1 VRSVRIAVIKGD
13 GIGPEVVDSALRVL
27 KAAAAKYGLAIEPTE
42 VEAGDTALSR
52 YGEAM
57 PSRYWGII
65 EASDAILKGPVGES
79 AGEVVVKLR
88 RGLDLYANIRPARVY
103 PGVKALREGVDL
115 VIVRENT
122 RPARVYP
129 GVKALR
135 EGVDLVIVR
144 ENTEDVYVRAEY
156 MVTSDVAVAL
166 RVISRRA
173 SERIA
178 RVAFELAKSRRGKVT
193 VVHKANVLT
202 VTDGLFRSVARE
214 VASRYPN
221 VKVDEMYIDS
231 AVMDMVRRPQDFD
244 VILTTNLYGDILS
257 DIAAYVT
264 GSIGLAP
271 SANMGDSKAMFE
283 PVHGAAFDIAGKG
296 IANPTATILCASW
309 MLKWWGSR
317 VGDGKYTTAGNAIE
331 KAVLDTLSSGAKLTP
346 DLGGNATTVEFADE
360 VIKRI

>member
-27 KAAAAKYGLAIEPTE
+27 KAAAAKYGLAIEFTE

-88 RGLDLYANIRPARVY
+88 RGLDLYANI
-103 PGVKALREGVDL
+103 
-115 VIVRENT
+115 

-296 IANPTATILCASW
+296 IANPTATILCVSW

-346 DLGGNATTVEFADE
+346 DLGGNATTAEFADE

>member
-1 VRSVRIAVIKGD
+1 MRSVRIAVIKGD

-27 KAAAAKYGLAIEPTE
+27 KAAAAKYSLAIEFTE

-88 RGLDLYANIRPARVY
+88 RSLDLYANI
-103 PGVKALREGVDL
+103 
-115 VIVRENT
+115 

-296 IANPTATILCASW
+296 IANPTATILCTSW

>member
-1 VRSVRIAVIKGD
+1 VRIAVIKGD

-88 RGLDLYANIRPARVY
+88 RGLDLYANI
-103 PGVKALREGVDL
+103 
-115 VIVRENT
+115 

-346 DLGGNATTVEFADE
+346 DLGGNATTAEFADE

>member
-1 VRSVRIAVIKGD
+1 
-13 GIGPEVVDSALRVL
+13 
-27 KAAAAKYGLAIEPTE
+27 
-42 VEAGDTALSR
+42 
-52 YGEAM
+52 
-57 PSRYWGII
+57 
-65 EASDAILKGPVGES
+65 VGES

-122 RPARVYP
+122 
-129 GVKALR
+129 
-135 EGVDLVIVR
+135 
-144 ENTEDVYVRAEY
+144 EDVYVRAEY
-156 MVTSDVAVAL
+156 MVTGDAAVAL

-173 SERIA
+173 SEKIA

-296 IANPTATILCASW
+296 IANPTATILCTSW

>member
-1 VRSVRIAVIKGD
+1 VRIAVIKGD

-27 KAAAAKYGLAIEPTE
+27 KAAAAKHSLAIEFTE

-122 RPARVYP
+122 
-129 GVKALR
+129 
-135 EGVDLVIVR
+135 
-144 ENTEDVYVRAEY
+144 EDVYVRAEY
-156 MVTSDVAVAL
+156 MITSDVAVAL

>member
-1 VRSVRIAVIKGD
+1 LRLKVRVMRVAVIRGD

-27 KAAAAKYGLAIEPTE
+27 KAAAAKYGLVIELAE
-42 VEAGDTALSR
+42 VEAGDSALSK

-57 PSRYWGII
+57 PSRYWGVI
-65 EASDAILKGPVGES
+65 ETSDAILKGPVGES

-103 PGVKALREGVDL
+103 PGVKALRD
-115 VIVRENT
+115 
-122 RPARVYP
+122 
-129 GVKALR
+129 
-135 EGVDLVIVR
+135 GVDLVIVR

-156 MVTSDVAVAL
+156 MITSDVAVAL

-202 VTDGLFRSVARE
+202 VSDGLFRSVARE

-346 DLGGNATTVEFADE
+346 DLGGNATTAEFADE

>member
-1 VRSVRIAVIKGD
+1 VRIAVIKGD

-122 RPARVYP
+122 
-129 GVKALR
+129 
-135 EGVDLVIVR
+135 
-144 ENTEDVYVRAEY
+144 EDVYVRAEY

-178 RVAFELAKSRRGKVT
+178 KVAFELAKSRRGKVT

-296 IANPTATILCASW
+296 IANPTATILCVSW

-346 DLGGNATTVEFADE
+346 DLGGNATTAEFADE

>member
-1 VRSVRIAVIKGD
+1 MRLKVRVMRIAVIRGD

-27 KAAAAKYGLAIEPTE
+27 KAAAAKYGLVIELAE
-42 VEAGDTALSR
+42 VEAGDSALSK

-57 PSRYWGII
+57 PSRYWGVI
-65 EASDAILKGPVGES
+65 ETSDAILKGPVGES

-103 PGVKALREGVDL
+103 PGVKALRD
-115 VIVRENT
+115 
-122 RPARVYP
+122 
-129 GVKALR
+129 
-135 EGVDLVIVR
+135 GVDLVIVR

-156 MVTSDVAVAL
+156 MITSDVAVAL

-202 VTDGLFRSVARE
+202 VSDGLFRSVARE

-296 IANPTATILCASW
+296 IANPTATILCVSW
-309 MLKWWGSR
+309 MLKWWGGR

-331 KAVLDTLSSGAKLTP
+331 KAVLDALSSGAKLTP
-346 DLGGNATTVEFADE
+346 DLGGNATTAEFTGE

>member
-27 KAAAAKYGLAIEPTE
+27 KAAAAKYSLAIESTE

-88 RGLDLYANIRPARVY
+88 RGLDLYANI
-103 PGVKALREGVDL
+103 
-115 VIVRENT
+115 

-296 IANPTATILCASW
+296 IANPTATILCVMDA
-309 MLKWWGSR
+309 
-317 VGDGKYTTAGNAIE
+317 
-331 KAVLDTLSSGAKLTP
+331 
-346 DLGGNATTVEFADE
+346 
-360 VIKRI
+360 

>member
-27 KAAAAKYGLAIEPTE
+27 KAAAAKYGLAIEFTE

-122 RPARVYP
+122 
-129 GVKALR
+129 
-135 EGVDLVIVR
+135 
-144 ENTEDVYVRAEY
+144 EDVYVRAEY
-156 MVTSDVAVAL
+156 MITSDVAVAL

>member
-1 VRSVRIAVIKGD
+1 MRSVRIAVIKGD

-27 KAAAAKYGLAIEPTE
+27 KAAAAKYGLAIEFTE

-88 RGLDLYANIRPARVY
+88 RGLDLYANI
-103 PGVKALREGVDL
+103 
-115 VIVRENT
+115 

-346 DLGGNATTVEFADE
+346 DLGGNATTAEFADE

>member
-1 VRSVRIAVIKGD
+1 MRSVRIAVIKGD

-27 KAAAAKYGLAIEPTE
+27 KATAAKYGLAIEPTE

-122 RPARVYP
+122 
-129 GVKALR
+129 
-135 EGVDLVIVR
+135 
-144 ENTEDVYVRAEY
+144 EDVYVRAEY
-156 MVTSDVAVAL
+156 MITSDVAVAL

>member
-88 RGLDLYANIRPARVY
+88 RGLDLYANI
-103 PGVKALREGVDL
+103 
-115 VIVRENT
+115 

-346 DLGGNATTVEFADE
+346 DLGGNATTAEFADE

>member
-1 VRSVRIAVIKGD
+1 VRIAVIKGD

-122 RPARVYP
+122 
-129 GVKALR
+129 
-135 EGVDLVIVR
+135 
-144 ENTEDVYVRAEY
+144 EDVYVRAEY
-156 MVTSDVAVAL
+156 MITSDVAVAL

-346 DLGGNATTVEFADE
+346 DLGGNATTAEFADE

>member
-1 VRSVRIAVIKGD
+1 VRIAVIKGD

-122 RPARVYP
+122 
-129 GVKALR
+129 
-135 EGVDLVIVR
+135 
-144 ENTEDVYVRAEY
+144 EDVYVRAEY

-178 RVAFELAKSRRGKVT
+178 KVAFELAKSRRGKVT

-346 DLGGNATTVEFADE
+346 DLGGNATTAEFADE

>member
-1 VRSVRIAVIKGD
+1 MRSVRIAVIKGD

-27 KAAAAKYGLAIEPTE
+27 KAAAAKYGLAIEFTE

-88 RGLDLYANIRPARVY
+88 RGLDLYANI
-103 PGVKALREGVDL
+103 
-115 VIVRENT
+115 

-202 VTDGLFRSVARE
+202 VTDGLFRSVTRE